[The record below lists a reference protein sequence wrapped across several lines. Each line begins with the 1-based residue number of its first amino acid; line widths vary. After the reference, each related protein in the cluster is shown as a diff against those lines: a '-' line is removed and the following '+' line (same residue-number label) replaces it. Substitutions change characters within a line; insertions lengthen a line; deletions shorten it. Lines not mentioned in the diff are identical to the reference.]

1 MRQQNSLFNKV
12 VEFINN
18 TKVGDTYRVSD
29 LIAYAGPYEVTTW
42 YKKSN
47 GNPNYRIRS
56 YQSMLKGPFLK
67 NVKRGEWEVLQHIPE
82 WFDLGHG
89 KLMNA
94 WYAYKEHPSNERI
107 LTYKG
112 LTRNELLAKLGKPV
126 YTNNPGIDA
135 VELITTILQ
144 KELGNAFSE
153 TANGMPDY
161 PFSPTV
167 PVMPVSMPGNINEL
181 LKDQSTTGYG
191 TVTFVNPTLDQKT
204 TWTTISLTKAAAE
217 LAKIHDEDLLVNARV
232 ANIMA
237 QITQLSNELK

>member
-1 MRQQNSLFNKV
+1 MRKQNSLFNKV

-29 LIAYAGPYEVTTW
+29 LIAYAGPYEVTTY

-56 YQSMLKGPFLK
+56 YQTMLRGPFLQ
-67 NVKRGEWEVLQHIPE
+67 NVKRGEWKVLQHIPE

-126 YTNNPGIDA
+126 YTSTPKIDA
-135 VELITTILQ
+135 VDLSVTMLQ
-144 KELGNAFSE
+144 NELGNAFSTNSQE
-153 TANGMPDY
+153 N
-161 PFSPTV
+161 TV
-167 PVMPVSMPGNINEL
+167 TLGKINNL
-181 LKDQSTTGYG
+181 LKDQSKPDVYS
-191 TVTFVNPTLDQKT
+191 
-204 TWTTISLTKAAAE
+204 ISTHPAINETKGLLMEAATA
-217 LAKIHDEDLLVNARV
+217 LCKIQDKDLSINARV
-232 ANIMA
+232 NNIIV
-237 QITQLSNELK
+237 QITQLSNELN

>member
-1 MRQQNSLFNKV
+1 MRQSNSLFNKV

-56 YQSMLKGPFLK
+56 YQTMLRGPFLQ
-67 NVKRGEWEVLQHIPE
+67 NVKRGEWKVLQHIPE
-82 WFDLGHG
+82 WFDGGHG

-94 WYAYKEHPSNERI
+94 WYRYDENDNRI

-126 YTNNPGIDA
+126 YTDA
-135 VELITTILQ
+135 PKVEEFSMPLGDPIS
-144 KELGNAFSE
+144 LGNAFS
-153 TANGMPDY
+153 AD
-161 PFSPTV
+161 SPEQIVATDK
-167 PVMPVSMPGNINEL
+167 INEL
-181 LKDQSTTGYG
+181 LKVQPSPGQG
-191 TVTFVNPTLDQKT
+191 TATFIIHTPNETKLH
-204 TWTTISLTKAAAE
+204 LMKAAAE
-217 LAKIHDEDLLVNARV
+217 LSQVNDKDILVNARV
-232 ANIMA
+232 INIMA
-237 QITQLSNELK
+237 QITQLTKDLN

>member
-1 MRQQNSLFNKV
+1 MRKQNSLFNKV

-56 YQSMLKGPFLK
+56 YQTMLKGPFLE
-67 NVKRGEWEVLQHIPE
+67 NVKRGEWKVVQHIPE

-94 WYAYKEHPSNERI
+94 WYTFKEHPSNERI

-126 YTNNPGIDA
+126 YTSNHN
-135 VELITTILQ
+135 VEEFTMPLEDPIT
-144 KELGNAFSE
+144 LGNA
-153 TANGMPDY
+153 
-161 PFSPTV
+161 FSPTV
-167 PVMPVSMPGNINEL
+167 PVMPLAMPGNINEL
-181 LKDQSTTGYG
+181 LRDQSTPGYG
-191 TVTFVNPTLDQKT
+191 TATFVTPTLNEKT
-204 TWTTISLTKAAAE
+204 TWTTISLMKAAAE

>member
-29 LIAYAGPYEVTTW
+29 LIAYAGPHEVTTW

-56 YQSMLKGPFLK
+56 YQTMLKGPFLK
-67 NVKRGEWEVLQHIPE
+67 NVKRGEWKVLQHIPE

-89 KLMNA
+89 TLMNS
-94 WYAYKEHPSNERI
+94 WYRYDKNDNRI

-126 YTNNPGIDA
+126 YTDA
-135 VELITTILQ
+135 PKVEEFTMPLGDAIP
-144 KELGNAFSE
+144 LGNAFSATVNNMLNDSFSE
-153 TANGMPDY
+153 T
-161 PFSPTV
+161 V
-167 PVMPVSMPGNINEL
+167 KVMPLAITDKMNNL
-181 LKDQSTTGYG
+181 LKEQPKPEQG
-191 TVTFVNPTLDQKT
+191 TATFVIPTQNEKT
-204 TWTTISLTKAAAE
+204 TWTTISLMKAAAE
-217 LAKIHDEDLLVNARV
+217 LAKIHDKDLLVNARV
-232 ANIMA
+232 VNIMA